1 MVYTISDHYND
12 SNFVNTNKV
21 DVFHNKN
28 EITFEEALIKASNLI
43 FKLIFLYIFVT

>member
-1 MVYTISDHYND
+1 MVYNISDH

-21 DVFHNKN
+21 DVFHNEN

-43 FKLIFLYIFVT
+43 FKLIFLYIFLVT

>member
-1 MVYTISDHYND
+1 MVYNISDH

-28 EITFEEALIKASNLI
+28 EITFEEALMKA
-43 FKLIFLYIFVT
+43 IFLI